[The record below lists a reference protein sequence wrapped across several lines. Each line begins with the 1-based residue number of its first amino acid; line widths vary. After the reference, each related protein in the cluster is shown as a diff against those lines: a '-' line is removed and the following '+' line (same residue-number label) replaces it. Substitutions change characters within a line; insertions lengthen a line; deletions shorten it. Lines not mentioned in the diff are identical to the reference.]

1 MPEGTPPL
9 TPAQQQAQ
17 EKMRQWMEAQNQTPA
32 GSGPLGGIFQIGAT
46 VQSLVAA
53 AGAGQISIAPDVGDA
68 IIKQLAA
75 VQDSA
80 DVMSRDARRVA
91 LRAPLGGGYA
101 EEISRFNE
109 QLASGGGNSAQ
120 EVLTKFIKEID
131 ALKQAV
137 TASMAN
143 YGRTDSGNAGTIRSA
158 GGNT

>member
-17 EKMRQWMEAQNQTPA
+17 EKMRQWMEAQNQTPNT
-32 GSGPLGGIFQIGAT
+32 GPLGGIFQLGAT

-68 IIKQLAA
+68 IIKQLTS

-80 DVMSRDARRVA
+80 ETMVRDTGQVA

-101 EEISRFNE
+101 EQISEFNE
-109 QLASGGGNSAQ
+109 QLATGGPNSAK
-120 EVLTKFIKEID
+120 EVLTKFSKEID
-131 ALKQAV
+131 VLKQAV
-137 TASMAN
+137 AASMAN
-143 YGRTDSGNAGTIRSA
+143 YGRTDTGNAGTIRSA
-158 GGNT
+158 GGNA

>member
-1 MPEGTPPL
+1 MPDGTPPP
-9 TPAQQQAQ
+9 TPEQQQAQ

-32 GSGPLGGIFQIGAT
+32 TPGPFGGLVEIGAT

-68 IIKQLAA
+68 ILKQLTS

-80 DVMSRDARRVA
+80 DKMGREVFQVAR
-91 LRAPLGGGYA
+91 RAPLGGGYA
-101 EEISRFNE
+101 EEISKFNE
-109 QLASGGGNSAQ
+109 QLAVGGPNSAQ
-120 EVLTKFIKEID
+120 EVLTKFSQEIEV
-131 ALKQAV
+131 LKQAV

-143 YGRTDSGNAGTIRSA
+143 YGRTDTGNAGTIGSA